1 MQNYLPLL
9 TKSKH
14 YTKGKQL
21 PFGYFKK
28 YNLMITS
35 KTKNGPASATECK
48 ATLNAIADALYV
60 IGGKWKL
67 RIIVALK
74 DGNKRFNELQRVID
88 GISAKVLS
96 TELKDL
102 ELNGFVSRKI
112 FTGTPVI
119 VEYEL
124 SGYAETLNEVLHSLS
139 EWGAMHRQSVKKSMK
154 NRKPVEAL

>member
-1 MQNYLPLL
+1 MATL
-9 TKSKH
+9 KI
-14 YTKGKQL
+14 
-21 PFGYFKK
+21 KK
-28 YNLMITS
+28 E
-35 KTKNGPASATECK
+35 PPSATQCK

-74 DGNKRFNELQRVID
+74 DGNKRFNELHRVID

-102 ELNGFVSRKI
+102 ELNGFVNRNV
-112 FTGTPVI
+112 FTGTPVM

-124 SGYAETLNEVLHSLS
+124 SEYSETLNEVLHSLS
-139 EWGAMHRQSVKKSMK
+139 DWGAMHRENVRKSMK
-154 NRKPVEAL
+154 KRKPAEAL

>member
-1 MQNYLPLL
+1 M
-9 TKSKH
+9 
-14 YTKGKQL
+14 
-21 PFGYFKK
+21 
-28 YNLMITS
+28 TS
-35 KTKNGPASATECK
+35 KIEKGPPSTSECK

-74 DGNKRFNELQRVID
+74 EGNKRFNELHRVIG

-102 ELNGFVSRKI
+102 ELNGFINRKV
-112 FTGTPVI
+112 FTGTPVV

-124 SGYAETLNEVLHSLS
+124 SPYAETLNEVLHSLS
-139 EWGAMHRQSVKKSMK
+139 EWGARHREKVRKSMK
-154 NRKPVEAL
+154 MQKALA